1 MVVETCLS
9 KALTDRL
16 TARPLHTRHVT
27 SHDSSSVLFHT
38 SMDGLVGICE
48 YKVKSIKRLEEEE
61 GEEEEKQKLKGEQ
74 QFLHPRQFFEK
85 KKCRIDRFCSKI
97 VYDCSQHSF

>member
-1 MVVETCLS
+1 MLPPPRPLTLPDVNLSGPPRAADSDGLTWMVVETCLS

-48 YKVKSIKRLEEEE
+48 YKVQSIKRLEEEE
-61 GEEEEKQKLKGEQ
+61 GEEEEKQKLKG
-74 QFLHPRQFFEK
+74 
-85 KKCRIDRFCSKI
+85 
-97 VYDCSQHSF
+97 